1 MKFLPYLAIIN
12 CLFLPGGYDKALHT
26 DRASVEM
33 YEPESGNGS
42 AGEPE
47 WTFVGEMEKA
57 RSGLALVALNHYLY
71 AFGGRSRHIEQYYD
85 IAERYCQ
92 A

>member
-1 MKFLPYLAIIN
+1 MLYCCP
-12 CLFLPGGYDKALHT
+12 CPGGYDKALHT

-33 YEPESGNGS
+33 YEPDSGGC
-42 AGEPE
+42 GGGGDGGE

-57 RSGLALVALNHYLY
+57 RSGLALVALNHFLY

-85 IAERYCQ
+85 IAER
-92 A
+92 